1 MQRLAAHD
9 IERLK
14 RSAAML
20 QPSQAIPV
28 NARDVVV
35 LLDELLELRQLVSRL
50 GADITTAAKIAR
62 GQC

>member
-20 QPSQAIPV
+20 QPSQAMPV
-28 NARDVVV
+28 KAGEVFT
-35 LLDELLELRQLVSRL
+35 LLDELLELRQLVSRF
-50 GADITTAAKIAR
+50 GADMTTAAKIAR
-62 GQC
+62 GQG